1 MLEAKG
7 QSIAT
12 QDMAVG
18 TRDLYFDLG
27 AEGAAATRES
37 SALHG
42 VPSGWEVLENLDGV
56 GV

>member
-1 MLEAKG
+1 VLEAKG